1 MLLAKRLRRWGLTLL
16 FGPLLLFVVP
26 ESWGAEEAACLN
38 PRRGVLPDRGTVCQ
52 AIDSGGLTR
61 TFRLYV
67 PGPDAPRPM
76 ALVFVLHG
84 GGGTGIGLVRMT
96 GDGFHGMAERD
107 GAIIVYPDGVERH
120 WNDGRR
126 NDGRRNDGRRRFTSR
141 AQSENIDDVGFIS
154 RLIDRIAEEHA
165 VDLGRVY
172 ATGISNG
179 GMMSFRLGCGL
190 SGRLAAIAPVVANMP
205 VDLMNDCAPAVPVS
219 VLVTNGTEDP
229 LIPFAG
235 GHVVSPRRS
244 RGLVTSADDSL
255 AFWARHNGCGAQA
268 DVTVLPDR
276 APGDLTFVERSA
288 WTNCSA
294 GVSVTLNK
302 IVGGGHTWPGA
313 KGGLPESIVGRVSQE
328 LDGVQEIWAFF
339 RRHRR
344 AS

>member
-1 MLLAKRLRRWGLTLL
+1 MLLSECLHRWGLTLL
-16 FGPLLLFVVP
+16 LGLLLLFIVP
-26 ESWGAEEAACLN
+26 ESRGAEEAACLN

-84 GGGTGIGLVRMT
+84 GGGTGIGMVRMT
-96 GDGFHGMAERD
+96 GDGFRGIAERD
-107 GAIIVYPDGVERH
+107 GAIVVYPDGVERQ
-120 WNDGRR
+120 WNDGRK
-126 NDGRRNDGRRRFTSR
+126 DFSSR
-141 AQSENIDDVGFIS
+141 AHSENIDDVGFIS

-190 SGRLAAIAPVVANMP
+190 SERLAAIAPVVANMP
-205 VDLMNDCAPAVPVS
+205 VDLIGDCAPAAPVS

-229 LIPFAG
+229 LIPFGG

-255 AFWARHNGCGAQA
+255 AFWARHNGCHAQP
-268 DVTVLPDR
+268 DVTILPDR
-276 APGDLTFVERSA
+276 APGDRTHVERSV

-302 IVGGGHTWPGA
+302 IVGGGHTWPGVR
-313 KGGLPESIVGRVSQE
+313 GGLPGSIVGRVSQD

-339 RRHRR
+339 KRHRR